1 MNNITT
7 KVKKISSIQQEKRI
21 QTCGFIGKR
30 NGINVIKRSEM
41 FDWFRKNGHL
51 FFKDKFKYVSKAFYG
66 WNGMYWET
74 GSEFVDQ
81 YIYNEFDR
89 LYDVCVRLDDIP
101 LLRKAG
107 EFKSHIPS
115 YKFWEWDRNFDK
127 RVYVTF
133 RNGTLIVNLEDH
145 GHEFLEQHFDM
156 NLNAVY
162 AIDYDFIDTMMEA
175 DYWKKGFVGDYFLHY
190 YDEYNLSQ
198 LQQFLASLLIPQ
210 YQPQQALVI
219 QGDGGDGKGVL
230 MGTLKLLFGDVITE
244 VDPSRWSET
253 HAMADLVGAVLNITN
268 EAPTREISLDAWK
281 SIVAND
287 QVNVNPKYERPF
299 SYKPHCKHIMTVN
312 ELPKIAVQ
320 KSSVRRMPII
330 RTCKST
336 NAEERSVFFKRD
348 FENNRDALIAFML
361 QGLFLLKEN
370 GFKEIVGDV
379 EMKKEFIYENESTI
393 GEFIKDCLDVTEK
406 QEDFESVDDLF
417 IVFGYWKADHAQ
429 GSKDITKVT
438 FSKKLKTVLLLG
450 DKKIEGSV
458 VKKICG
464 ITTRGFTGITINKKW
479 KKNIQDIRKH
489 GGIKLI

>member
-1 MNNITT
+1 
-7 KVKKISSIQQEKRI
+7 
-21 QTCGFIGKR
+21 
-30 NGINVIKRSEM
+30 
-41 FDWFRKNGHL
+41 
-51 FFKDKFKYVSKAFYG
+51 
-66 WNGMYWET
+66 MYWET
-74 GSEFVDQ
+74 GSEFVNR

-89 LYDVCVRLDDIP
+89 LYDVSVRLDDIP

-107 EFKSHIPS
+107 EYKNHIPS
-115 YKFWEWDRNFDK
+115 YKLWEWNRKFENK
-127 RVYVTF
+127 VYVTF
-133 RNGTLIVNLEDH
+133 RNGTLIVNLEEF
-145 GHEFLEQHFDM
+145 GYEFLQHHFDM
-156 NLNAVY
+156 GLNAVY
-162 AIDYDFIDTMMEA
+162 AIDYDFTDIMMET
-175 DYWKKGFVGDYFLHY
+175 DYWKKGFVGNYLLSF
-190 YDEYNLSQ
+190 YDEYNLNQ

-230 MGTLKLLFGDVITE
+230 MGTIKMLFGDVVTE
-244 VDPSRWSET
+244 LDPSRWSES
-253 HAMADLVGAVLNITN
+253 HAMARLVGSVLNITN
-268 EAPTREISLDAWK
+268 EAPSREISLDAWK

-287 QVNVNPKYERPF
+287 SVDVNPKYESGY
-299 SYKPHCKHIMTVN
+299 SYKPYCKHIMTVN

-336 NAEERSVFFKRD
+336 SAEERSVFFKRD

-370 GFKEIVGDV
+370 GFKEIVGDI

-393 GEFIKDCLDVTEK
+393 EEFIKDCLNVTEK
-406 QEDFESVDDLF
+406 QEDFESVDALF
-417 IVFGYWKADHAQ
+417 KVFGYWKVEHAQ

-464 ITTRGFTGITINKKW
+464 ITTRGFSGVAINTAW
-479 KKNIQDIRKH
+479 KKN
-489 GGIKLI
+489 